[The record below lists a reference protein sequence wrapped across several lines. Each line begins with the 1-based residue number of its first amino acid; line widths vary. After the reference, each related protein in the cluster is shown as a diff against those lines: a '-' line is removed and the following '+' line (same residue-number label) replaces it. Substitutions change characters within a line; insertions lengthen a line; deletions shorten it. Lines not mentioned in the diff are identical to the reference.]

1 MLDLTALALLVETAS
16 AGSLAAGARRLRL
29 SPMTASRLLAT
40 LERELGVRLAHRTT
54 RAFSLTEEG
63 QALLPHARAMLEEQA
78 AARASVRGSDA
89 EAHGLLRVTTS
100 FAFGRRVLVPL
111 MARFM
116 LAHPKVEVDLH
127 LTDGVLD
134 IVAEG
139 IDLAIRIATPADSE
153 LVGRRLGD
161 SPRVL
166 VAAPDYIAR
175 HGAPA
180 TLAALHGHACLTM
193 SGATHWSFGGGREV
207 ARVRVAGRFTA
218 NSIDALHAACRGG
231 LGIAMLSL
239 WNVGPD
245 LTAGT
250 LKEVAL
256 ADAVPVPLGIWAVYP
271 TRRMVPAKVRL
282 FVEALAAELKTAA

>member
-1 MLDLTALALLVETAS
+1 MDLTALALLVETAS

-29 SPMTASRLLAT
+29 SPMTASRLLAA

-63 QALLPHARAMLEEQA
+63 HALLPHARAMLEEQA

-89 EAHGLLRVTTS
+89 EAHGLLRITTS
-100 FAFGRRVLVPL
+100 FAFGRRVLAPL

-139 IDLAIRIATPADSE
+139 IDLAIRIAAPADSE
-153 LVGRRLGD
+153 LVGRRLHD
-161 SPRVL
+161 SPRIL
-166 VAAPDYIAR
+166 VAAPDYITRRGAPDTLVALAR
-175 HGAPA
+175 HE
-180 TLAALHGHACLTM
+180 CLTM
-193 SGATHWSFGGGREV
+193 SGATHWSFGGGRDV
-207 ARVRVAGRFTA
+207 RRVRVAGRFTA

-245 LTAGT
+245 LAAGT
-250 LKEVAL
+250 LKEVRL
-256 ADAVPVPLGIWAVYP
+256 ADAVPEPLGIWAVYP

-282 FVEALAAELKTAA
+282 FVEALAAELKTTD